1 MSYELVA
8 GFETHIEL
16 ATKTK
21 IFCGCTT
28 KFGGAPNSHCCPVC
42 IGLPGTLPKLN
53 REVVRYAIRA
63 GLAVHGEIAEISKMD
78 RKNYC
83 YPDLSKAYQISQL
96 YAPLIIG
103 GYVELSNGRK
113 IRLHHI
119 HIEEDAG
126 KLIHQH
132 GDTYVDYNR
141 GGVPLIE
148 IVSEPDIRSID
159 EAREYVE
166 KLQQVM
172 RYIGISDCKMQEGS
186 MRCDVNISVR
196 PKGSEKLGTRTEIKN
211 MNSINNIAKAMEYEF
226 ERQVDLIENGG
237 SVVQET
243 LRYDDAT
250 NTTSSMRSKEDA
262 HDYRY
267 FRDPDLV
274 TIHVP
279 KDVVEEIKAAMPEL
293 PADKCRRY
301 IDELAIP
308 EKDAQLLTKYRK
320 ISEYFDK
327 ACEGVKSPKTVSN
340 FIIGQIFRRTE
351 TEADKE
357 IFDVAVTPEQLNELV
372 KLLDIDELAI
382 PEKDAQLLTKY
393 RKISEYFDKACEGV
407 KSPKTVSN
415 FIIGQIF
422 RRTETEADKEIF
434 DVAVTPEQLNELV
447 KLLDSGKIRNNLAK
461 ATLEKMLDS
470 GKGALEF
477 ISESDMGGLDEN
489 ALNDLCKQAVEGNPK
504 AVEDYKNGKEKAIKS
519 LVGNVMKNSRGKADP
534 ALAESKIKELIG

>member
-1 MSYELVA
+1 MKYELVA

-16 ATKTK
+16 GTKTK
-21 IFCGCTT
+21 IFCSCSTQ
-28 KFGGAPNSHCCPVC
+28 FGGSPNSHCCPVC

-53 REVVRYAIRA
+53 KQVVRYGIMA
-63 GLAVHGEIAEISKMD
+63 GLATHGEIAEISKMD

-96 YAPLIIG
+96 YAPLSIG

-166 KLQQVM
+166 NLQQLM
-172 RYIGISDCKMQEGS
+172 RYIGISDCRMQEGS

-196 PKGSEKLGTRTEIKN
+196 PVGCETLGTRTEIKN

-237 SVVQET
+237 KVVQET

-274 TIHVP
+274 TINVS
-279 KDVVEEIKAAMPEL
+279 KEEVEKIKATLPEL
-293 PADKCRRY
+293 PADKCKRY
-301 IDELAIP
+301 IDELELP

-320 ISEYFDK
+320 ISEYFDS
-327 ACEGVKSPKTVSN
+327 ACDGVKSPKTVAN

-351 TEADKE
+351 TESDKE
-357 IFDVAVTPEQLNELV
+357 AFEVAV
-372 KLLDIDELAI
+372 
-382 PEKDAQLLTKY
+382 
-393 RKISEYFDKACEGV
+393 
-407 KSPKTVSN
+407 SPS
-415 FIIGQIF
+415 
-422 RRTETEADKEIF
+422 
-434 DVAVTPEQLNELV
+434 QLNELV

-461 ATLEKMLDS
+461 STLEKMLDS

-477 ISESDMGGLDEN
+477 ISESDMGGLDEDTM
-489 ALNDLCKQAVEGNPK
+489 LTLCKQAIEGNQK
-504 AVEDYKNGKEKAIKS
+504 AVEDYKGGKEKALKA
-519 LVGNVMKNSRGKADP
+519 LLGNVMKNSRGKAD
-534 ALAESKIKELIG
+534 ATAVEAKLKELIG

>member
-1 MSYELVA
+1 MSYKLVC
-8 GFETHIEL
+8 GIETHIEL

-21 IFCGCTT
+21 IFCSCTT
-28 KFGGAPNSHCCPVC
+28 QFGGEPNTHCCPVC
-42 IGLPGTLPKLN
+42 TGQPGALPVLN
-53 REVVRYAIRA
+53 REVINFAVRA
-63 GLAVHGEIAEISKMD
+63 GLAVHCKINNNSHMD
-78 RKNYC
+78 RKNYV
-83 YPDLSKAYQISQL
+83 YPDLPKAYQISQFDE
-96 YAPLIIG
+96 PVCVD
-103 GYVELSNGRK
+103 GYVELDSGKK
-113 IRLHHI
+113 IRIERI

-126 KLIHQH
+126 KLVHED
-132 GDTYVDYNR
+132 GYTYVDYNR

-148 IVSEPDIRSID
+148 IVSMADIETPQ
-159 EAREYVE
+159 EAKEYAE
-166 KLQQVM
+166 KLQLIM
-172 RYIGISDCKMQEGS
+172 RNVGVSDCKMQEGS

-293 PADKCRRY
+293 PTDKCRRY
-301 IDELAIP
+301 
-308 EKDAQLLTKYRK
+308 
-320 ISEYFDK
+320 
-327 ACEGVKSPKTVSN
+327 
-340 FIIGQIFRRTE
+340 
-351 TEADKE
+351 
-357 IFDVAVTPEQLNELV
+357 
-372 KLLDIDELAI
+372 IDELAI

-489 ALNDLCKQAVEGNPK
+489 ALNDLCKQAVESNPK

>member
-1 MSYELVA
+1 MNFETVIGLEVHCELKTKSKMFSGAPVTFGEAPNTNANIVDMGMTGAMPVLNKSGVEFAIRVCSALNMEIDELVQ
-8 GFETHIEL
+8 F
-16 ATKTK
+16 
-21 IFCGCTT
+21 
-28 KFGGAPNSHCCPVC
+28 
-42 IGLPGTLPKLN
+42 
-53 REVVRYAIRA
+53 
-63 GLAVHGEIAEISKMD
+63 D
-78 RKNYC
+78 RKNY
-83 YPDLSKAYQISQL
+83 YYSDLPKGFQITQDRF
-96 YAPLIIG
+96 PIG
-103 GYVELSNGRK
+103 RNGTMK
-113 IRLHHI
+113 IEVNGQTQVIEIERLHM
-119 HIEEDAG
+119 EEDTA
-126 KLIHQH
+126 KQLHFDDYSLI
-132 GDTYVDYNR
+132 DYNR
-141 GGVPLIE
+141 AGIPLIE
-148 IVSEPDIRSID
+148 IVTKPTIRSGAAAAAYLERLRQIFLFT
-159 EAREYVE
+159 EV
-166 KLQQVM
+166 
-172 RYIGISDCKMQEGS
+172 SDAKMEEGS
-186 MRCDVNISVR
+186 MRCDVNVSIR
-196 PKGSEKLGTRTEIKN
+196 PYGSEKFGTRTEIKN

-372 KLLDIDELAI
+372 KLLD
-382 PEKDAQLLTKY
+382 
-393 RKISEYFDKACEGV
+393 
-407 KSPKTVSN
+407 
-415 FIIGQIF
+415 
-422 RRTETEADKEIF
+422 
-434 DVAVTPEQLNELV
+434 
-447 KLLDSGKIRNNLAK
+447 SGKIRNNLAK

-477 ISESDMGGLDEN
+477 ISESDMGGLDES
-489 ALNDLCKQAVEGNPK
+489 ALNDLCKQAVESNPK

>member
-1 MSYELVA
+1 
-8 GFETHIEL
+8 
-16 ATKTK
+16 
-21 IFCGCTT
+21 
-28 KFGGAPNSHCCPVC
+28 
-42 IGLPGTLPKLN
+42 
-53 REVVRYAIRA
+53 
-63 GLAVHGEIAEISKMD
+63 
-78 RKNYC
+78 
-83 YPDLSKAYQISQL
+83 
-96 YAPLIIG
+96 
-103 GYVELSNGRK
+103 
-113 IRLHHI
+113 
-119 HIEEDAG
+119 
-126 KLIHQH
+126 
-132 GDTYVDYNR
+132 
-141 GGVPLIE
+141 
-148 IVSEPDIRSID
+148 
-159 EAREYVE
+159 
-166 KLQQVM
+166 
-172 RYIGISDCKMQEGS
+172 

-250 NTTSSMRSKEDA
+250 NITSSMRSKED
-262 HDYRY
+262 
-267 FRDPDLV
+267 DLV

-301 IDELAIP
+301 
-308 EKDAQLLTKYRK
+308 
-320 ISEYFDK
+320 
-327 ACEGVKSPKTVSN
+327 
-340 FIIGQIFRRTE
+340 
-351 TEADKE
+351 
-357 IFDVAVTPEQLNELV
+357 
-372 KLLDIDELAI
+372 IDELAI

-489 ALNDLCKQAVEGNPK
+489 ALNDLCKQAVESNPK